1 MKETLTIRRPDGTK
15 ETFELNENFIT
26 VEKARDGKP
35 QILMR
40 ISPERVSTAPKAEQG
55 E

>member
-1 MKETLTIRRPDGTK
+1 MTEQVTIRRPDGTK

-40 ISPERVSTAPKAEQG
+40 ISPEKVSTAKPEQS

>member
-1 MKETLTIRRPDGTK
+1 MVKEQVTIRRPDGTK

-26 VEKARDGKP
+26 VEQGKNGKP
-35 QILMR
+35 SVLMKL
-40 ISPERVSTAPKAEQG
+40 SKELVSTAPPEKG